1 MVFWHSMVSSR
12 MSILFV
18 EKVGFS
24 NTLWE
29 TFVPLFIFLNIE
41 NSQYMEENQEHGNQ
55 HLSQNVEM

>member
-1 MVFWHSMVSSR
+1 MVSSG

-41 NSQYMEENQEHGNQ
+41 NSQYMEENQEHGSQ
-55 HLSQNVEM
+55 HLSHSAEI